1 MFSLRRQVICSLFLA
16 LFMACAASLVSA
28 QKGTSVVRRVQ
39 FPRGR
44 TTAILRGT
52 VRRGVSHDYLLGARR
67 GQTMTVHLTSNGG
80 TSLTILSPDGEAIA
94 DFVSDW
100 SGELPANGDYRIN
113 VLPPTETNRPAQYT
127 LEVTIR

>member
-1 MFSLRRQVICSLFLA
+1 MLSA
-16 LFMACAASLVSA
+16 TGTASA

-39 FPRGR
+39 FSRGR

-67 GQTMTVHLTSNGG
+67 GQTMTVHLTSNGA
-80 TSLTILSPDGEAIA
+80 TSLTILSPDGEALA

-100 SGELPANGDYRIN
+100 SGELPSGGDYRIN